1 MRSRFFQ
8 ASVAFCPIIDDLY
21 QMAEINVPKDRKDR
35 RVVRNNGAILTA
47 MVELMGE
54 KRWVEITVGDIVDR
68 ADVARSTFYKHFS
81 SKEDVLLASMQPML
95 CILAQREGDLSWRAD
110 LDRLL
115 EHYWANRSLARAVF
129 GGERASVVER
139 ALRNETFLGMGG
151 DASIATRQMVAIRMA
166 AGRIALIREWV
177 KGDISVKP
185 HIVADAIANCK

>member
-1 MRSRFFQ
+1 M
-8 ASVAFCPIIDDLY
+8 V
-21 QMAEINVPKDRKDR
+21 EINVPKDRKDR
-35 RVVRNNGAILTA
+35 RVVRNSGAILTA

-95 CILAQREGDLSWRAD
+95 RILAQREGDLSWRAD

-115 EHYWANRSLARAVF
+115 EHYWASRSLARAIF

-139 ALRNETFLGMGG
+139 ALRDEVFAGMDG
-151 DASIATRQMVAIRMA
+151 DASIATRHMVAIRMA
-166 AGRIALIREWV
+166 AGRVALIREWV
-177 KGDISVKP
+177 KGEISAKP
-185 HIVADAIANCK
+185 LIVADAIANCK

>member
-1 MRSRFFQ
+1 
-8 ASVAFCPIIDDLY
+8 
-21 QMAEINVPKDRKDR
+21 MAEKDVSKNRSDR
-35 RVVRNNGAILTA
+35 RVLRNNGAILTA
-47 MVELMGE
+47 MVELIGE
-54 KRWVEITVGDIVDR
+54 KRWVDITVGDIVDR

-81 SKEDVLLASMQPML
+81 NKEEVLLASMQPML

-115 EHYWANRSLARAVF
+115 KHYWASRSLARAVF

>member
-1 MRSRFFQ
+1 M
-8 ASVAFCPIIDDLY
+8 DDSY
-21 QMAEINVPKDRKDR
+21 KMAENDAPKDRKDR
-35 RVVRNNGAILTA
+35 RVVRNNGAILAA
-47 MVELMGE
+47 MVELIGE
-54 KRWVEITVGDIVDR
+54 KRWVEITVSDIVDR

-95 CILAQREGDLSWRAD
+95 RILAQREGDLSWRAD

-115 EHYWANRSLARAVF
+115 DHYWANRSLARAVF

-139 ALRNETFLGMGG
+139 ALRDEAFVAMDG
-151 DASIATRQMVAIRMA
+151 DARIATRQMVAIRMA

-177 KGDISVKP
+177 KGEISAKP